1 MAICFVKHLVTKL
14 TYDKYASL
22 CDKALSSQL
31 IQISRFWR
39 LYINNQNT
47 TKPYKQ
53 NNTMTH
59 EQFMLRAIELAKECA
74 TFDEVPVGAV
84 VVKDGKIIAE
94 SGNRKERDNSA
105 ISHAEI
111 LALKKASEVVGNWW
125 LEDCDVYVT
134 LEPCAMCATAMIHS
148 RIRNLYFGAYDEKTG
163 AAGSKVNMF
172 EKGLFNHDIE
182 VVGGIMKE
190 ECGALL
196 TAFFKNKRLQNKEK
210 NK

>member
-1 MAICFVKHLVTKL
+1 
-14 TYDKYASL
+14 
-22 CDKALSSQL
+22 
-31 IQISRFWR
+31 
-39 LYINNQNT
+39 
-47 TKPYKQ
+47 
-53 NNTMTH
+53 MTH
-59 EQFMLRAIELAKECA
+59 EQFMLRAIELARECA
-74 TFDEVPVGAV
+74 AFDEVPVGAV

>member
-1 MAICFVKHLVTKL
+1 
-14 TYDKYASL
+14 
-22 CDKALSSQL
+22 
-31 IQISRFWR
+31 
-39 LYINNQNT
+39 
-47 TKPYKQ
+47 
-53 NNTMTH
+53 MTH
-59 EQFMLRAIELAKECA
+59 EQFMLRAIELAKECT

>member
-1 MAICFVKHLVTKL
+1 MAICFVKHLATKL

-22 CDKALSSQL
+22 SAKHFPRNSSKYPVFDGY
-31 IQISRFWR
+31 IST
-39 LYINNQNT
+39 IKNK
-47 TKPYKQ
+47 KPYKQ
-53 NNTMTH
+53 INTMTH